1 MTSRNNEIIA
11 KAFAIAA
18 LLGLAGFLYHLW
30 ASGVSVPNLLVVVGM
45 ALFVSAITVVAAVMT
60 FRSKEE

>member
-1 MTSRNNEIIA
+1 MTNQNNEIIG

-45 ALFVSAITVVAAVMT
+45 ALFVSAITVVAAVMA